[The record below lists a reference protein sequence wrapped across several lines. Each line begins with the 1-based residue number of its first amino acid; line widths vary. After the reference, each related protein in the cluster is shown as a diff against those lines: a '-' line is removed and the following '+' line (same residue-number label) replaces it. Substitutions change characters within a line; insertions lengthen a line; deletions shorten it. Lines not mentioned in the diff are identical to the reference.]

1 MISTFSK
8 MHNSLFTKIILTI
21 TALSFMSLF
30 GVSGY
35 INTANSNKPVIKV
48 DDLEISQSEF
58 NYLLQKEL
66 SKLKDTDTLDQE
78 QAEARKAEISAEL
91 AKIKLDDLLLENT
104 MKKYNV
110 DVTDGLV
117 SQIIQISPQFLNNG
131 KFDREMYKW
140 YLNRNNMSEQDLV
153 AEIKRNIGRKILV
166 ETQVAGFNVP
176 QVLQTQMQ
184 KVLGQ
189 RRTFKYIKLIA
200 NNAKIDRQPSKE
212 ELDQYYEDFNEEFRV
227 PEKRDITVLSLPL
240 ETIEKSIDVSDDE
253 INTYYKEHIEEY
265 EQPEKRHVLQMAFEN
280 EDDAK
285 KAKAELAGKDFMT
298 VAKENGQSEE
308 DTDFGAVAKSD
319 LSDELA
325 DVVFS
330 LAKGQV
336 SQPEKINGSWQILKV
351 TEIEPANI
359 MPREQADA
367 QIKKTIQEERAYDG
381 SYELMTKLEDQLGA
395 GATLQEIA
403 DSFGIVLARVENLT
417 EDGSFN
423 GSVIGKKLAEDESYD
438 AAKADIAELKADI
451 AELVKN
457 KDVIDAAFSYNAGE
471 VSQTIEGDDGLIV
484 VEINKIHE
492 SHIQP
497 ENDVI
502 DKITALWKDSEK
514 VSVTQEL
521 ADNINHDLESG
532 DALNE
537 VAARY
542 NLPVMKT
549 MPITRGET
557 FADLNFDEMK
567 TLFSTDK
574 NEVKVLQKG
583 DDYLIAETSAV
594 YDDSAALGKEEKDF
608 LKQALQIEISQELS
622 DALLHGYAKDY
633 KVEVNYGRMGIND

>member
-35 INTANSNKPVIKV
+35 INSANSNKPVIKV
-48 DDLEISQSEF
+48 DNLEISQSEF
-58 NYLLQKEL
+58 NYMLQKEL
-66 SKLKDTDTLDQE
+66 SKLKDMDSANPE
-78 QAEARKAEISAEL
+78 EAEARKAEISAEL

-104 MKKYNV
+104 MKKFKV
-110 DVTDGLV
+110 DVTDSLV

-140 YLNRNNMSEQDLV
+140 YMNKNNLTEKDLV

-166 ETQVAGFNVP
+166 ETQVEGFKVP
-176 QVLQTQMQ
+176 EVLQSQMQ

-189 RRTFKYIKLIA
+189 RRTFKYIKLA
-200 NNAKIDRQPSKE
+200 AADAKIDRKPSQE

-227 PEKRDITVLSLPL
+227 PEKRDITILSLPL
-240 ETIEKSIDVSDDE
+240 ETIEKSINVSDDE

-265 EQPEKRHVLQMAFEN
+265 EQPEKRHVLQLAFED
-280 EDDAK
+280 EESAK
-285 KAKAELAGKDFMT
+285 KAETELAAKDFMA
-298 VAKENGQSEE
+298 VAAENGQSAE
-308 DTDFGAVAKSD
+308 DTDFGDVAKSD

-330 LAKGQV
+330 LAKGQI
-336 SQPEKINGSWQILKV
+336 SKPENINGGWQILKV
-351 TEIEPANI
+351 TDIIPASST
-359 MPREQADA
+359 PRAQANA

-381 SYELMTKLEDQLGA
+381 SYELMTKLEDKLGA

-403 DSFGIVLARVENLT
+403 DSFDIALARVENLT
-417 EDGSFN
+417 EDGSFD
-423 GSVIGKKLAEDESYD
+423 GALIGKKLTENGSSD
-438 AAKADIAELKADI
+438 AVNVDI

-484 VEINKIHE
+484 VEVEKVHE

-497 ENDVI
+497 ENEVTA
-502 DKITALWKDSEK
+502 KITKLWQESEK
-514 VSVTQEL
+514 VSITQEL
-521 ADNINHDLESG
+521 VDNINHDLEAG
-532 DALNE
+532 DTLSE
-537 VAARY
+537 VAGRY

-557 FADLNFDEMK
+557 FADLNFNDMK
-567 TLFSTDK
+567 TLFSAGK
-574 NEVKVLQKG
+574 EEAKVLQHG
-583 DDYLIAETSAV
+583 DDYLIAETNEV
-594 YDDSAALGKEEKDF
+594 YDDSSALSQEDKNF
-608 LKQALQIEISQELS
+608 LKQALQAEMAQEMA

>member
-280 EDDAK
+280 EEDAK

-336 SQPEKINGSWQILKV
+336 SQPAKINGSWQILKV

-381 SYELMTKLEDQLGA
+381 SYELMTKLEDKLGA

-403 DSFGIVLARVENLT
+403 NSFDIALTKVKNLA
-417 EDGSFN
+417 EDGS
-423 GSVIGKKLAEDESYD
+423 SD
-438 AAKADIAELKADI
+438 AVNADI

-567 TLFSTDK
+567 ALFSTDK

>member
-35 INTANSNKPVIKV
+35 INSANSNKPVIKV
-48 DDLEISQSEF
+48 DNLEISQSEF
-58 NYLLQKEL
+58 NYMLQKEL
-66 SKLKDTDTLDQE
+66 SKLKDMDSANPE
-78 QAEARKAEISAEL
+78 EAEARKAEISAEL

-104 MKKYNV
+104 MKKFKV
-110 DVTDGLV
+110 DVTDSLV

-140 YLNRNNMSEQDLV
+140 YMNKNNLTEKDLV

-166 ETQVAGFNVP
+166 ETQVEGFKVP
-176 QVLQTQMQ
+176 EVLQSQMQ

-189 RRTFKYIKLIA
+189 RRTFKYIKLA
-200 NNAKIDRQPSKE
+200 AAEAKIDRKPSQE
-212 ELDQYYEDFNEEFRV
+212 ELDQYYEDFTEDFRV
-227 PEKRDITVLSLPL
+227 PEKRDVKVLSLPL
-240 ETIEKSIDVSDDE
+240 ETIEKSINVSDDE

-265 EQPEKRHVLQMAFEN
+265 EQPEKRHVLQLAFED
-280 EDDAK
+280 EESAK
-285 KAKAELAGKDFMT
+285 KAEAELAAKDFMA
-298 VAKENGQSEE
+298 VAAENGQSAE
-308 DTDFGAVAKSD
+308 DTDFGDVAKSD

-330 LAKGQV
+330 LAKGQI
-336 SQPEKINGSWQILKV
+336 SKPENINGGWQILKV
-351 TEIEPANI
+351 TDIIPASST
-359 MPREQADA
+359 PRAQANA

-381 SYELMTKLEDQLGA
+381 SYELMTSIEDKLGA
-395 GATLQEIA
+395 GVSLADIA
-403 DSFGIVLARVENLT
+403 KEYNIELVDVKNLA
-417 EDGSFN
+417 EDGSSDN
-423 GSVIGKKLAEDESYD
+423 KDKQLAEV
-438 AAKADIAELKADI
+438 L
-451 AELVKN
+451 KN

-484 VEINKIHE
+484 VEVEKIHE

-497 ENDVI
+497 ENEVTA
-502 DKITALWKDSEK
+502 KITKLWQESEK
-514 VSVTQEL
+514 VSITQEL
-521 ADNINHDLESG
+521 VDNINHDLEAG
-532 DALNE
+532 DTLSE
-537 VAARY
+537 VAGRY

-557 FADLNFDEMK
+557 FADLNFNDMK
-567 TLFSTDK
+567 TLFSANK
-574 NEVKVLQKG
+574 EEAKVLQHG
-583 DDYLIAETSAV
+583 DDYLIAETNEV
-594 YDDSAALGKEEKDF
+594 YDDSSALSQEDKNF
-608 LKQALQIEISQELS
+608 LKQALQAEMAQEMA

>member
-35 INTANSNKPVIKV
+35 INSANSNKPVIKV

-58 NYLLQKEL
+58 NYMLQKEL
-66 SKLKDTDTLDQE
+66 SKLKDMDSANPE
-78 QAEARKAEISAEL
+78 EAEARKAEISAEL

-104 MKKYNV
+104 MKKFKV
-110 DVTDGLV
+110 DVTDSLV

-140 YLNRNNMSEQDLV
+140 YMNKNNLTEKDLV

-166 ETQVAGFNVP
+166 ETQVEGFKVP
-176 QVLQTQMQ
+176 EVLQSQMQ

-189 RRTFKYIKLIA
+189 RRTFKYIKLVA
-200 NNAKIDRQPSKE
+200 AEAKIDRKPSQE
-212 ELDQYYEDFNEEFRV
+212 ELNQYYEDFTEDFRV
-227 PEKRDITVLSLPL
+227 PEKRDVKVLSLPL
-240 ETIEKSIDVSDDE
+240 ETIEKSINVSDDE

-265 EQPEKRHVLQMAFEN
+265 EQPEKRHVLQLAFED
-280 EDDAK
+280 EESAK
-285 KAKAELAGKDFMT
+285 KAEAELAAKDFMA
-298 VAKENGQSEE
+298 VAAENGQSAE
-308 DTDFGAVAKSD
+308 DTDFGDVAKSD

-330 LAKGQV
+330 LAKGQI
-336 SQPEKINGSWQILKV
+336 SKPENINGGWQILKV
-351 TEIEPANI
+351 TDIIPASST
-359 MPREQADA
+359 PRAQANE

-381 SYELMTKLEDQLGA
+381 SYELMTSIEDKLGA
-395 GATLQEIA
+395 GVSLADIA
-403 DSFGIVLARVENLT
+403 KEYNIELVDVKNLA
-417 EDGSFN
+417 EDGSSDN
-423 GSVIGKKLAEDESYD
+423 KDKQLAEV
-438 AAKADIAELKADI
+438 L
-451 AELVKN
+451 KN

-484 VEINKIHE
+484 VEVEKVHE

-497 ENDVI
+497 ENEVTA
-502 DKITALWKDSEK
+502 KITKLWQESEK
-514 VSVTQEL
+514 VSITQEL
-521 ADNINHDLESG
+521 VDNINHDLEAG
-532 DALNE
+532 DTLSE
-537 VAARY
+537 VAGRY

-557 FADLNFDEMK
+557 FADLNFNDMK
-567 TLFSTDK
+567 TLFSAGK
-574 NEVKVLQKG
+574 EEAKVLQHG
-583 DDYLIAETSAV
+583 DDYLIAETNEV
-594 YDDSAALGKEEKDF
+594 YDDSSALSQEDKNF
-608 LKQALQIEISQELS
+608 LKQALQAEMAQEMA
-622 DALLHGYAKDY
+622 DALLHGYAKYY

>member
-35 INTANSNKPVIKV
+35 INSANSNKPVIKV
-48 DDLEISQSEF
+48 DNLEISQSEF
-58 NYLLQKEL
+58 NYMLQKEL
-66 SKLKDTDTLDQE
+66 SKLKDMDSANPE
-78 QAEARKAEISAEL
+78 EAEARKAEISAEL

-104 MKKYNV
+104 MKKFKV
-110 DVTDGLV
+110 DVTDSLV

-131 KFDREMYKW
+131 QFDREMYKW
-140 YLNRNNMSEQDLV
+140 YMNKNNLTEKDLV

-166 ETQVAGFNVP
+166 ETQVEGFKVP
-176 QVLQTQMQ
+176 EVLQSQMQ

-189 RRTFKYIKLIA
+189 RRTFKYIKLA
-200 NNAKIDRQPSKE
+200 AADAKIDRKPSQE
-212 ELDQYYEDFNEEFRV
+212 ELDQYYEDFTEEFRV
-227 PEKRDITVLSLPL
+227 PEKRDVKVLSLPL
-240 ETIEKSIDVSDDE
+240 ETIEKSINVSDDE

-265 EQPEKRHVLQMAFEN
+265 EQPEKRHVLQLAFED
-280 EDDAK
+280 EESAK
-285 KAKAELAGKDFMT
+285 KAEVELAAKDFMA
-298 VAKENGQSEE
+298 VAAENGQSAE
-308 DTDFGAVAKSD
+308 DTDFGDVAKSD

-330 LAKGQV
+330 LAKGQI
-336 SQPEKINGSWQILKV
+336 SKPENINGGWQILKV
-351 TEIEPANI
+351 TDIIPASST
-359 MPREQADA
+359 PRAQANA

-381 SYELMTKLEDQLGA
+381 SYELMTSIEDKLGA

-403 DSFGIVLARVENLT
+403 DSFGIALARVENLT
-417 EDGSFN
+417 EDGSFD
-423 GSVIGKKLAEDESYD
+423 GALIGKKLTEDGSSD
-438 AAKADIAELKADI
+438 AVNVDI

-484 VEINKIHE
+484 VEVEKVHE

-497 ENDVI
+497 ENEVTA
-502 DKITALWKDSEK
+502 KITKLWQESEK
-514 VSVTQEL
+514 VSITQEL
-521 ADNINHDLESG
+521 VDNINHDLEAG
-532 DALNE
+532 DTLSE
-537 VAARY
+537 VAGRY

-557 FADLNFDEMK
+557 FADLNFNDMK
-567 TLFSTDK
+567 TLFSAGK
-574 NEVKVLQKG
+574 EEAKVLQHG
-583 DDYLIAETSAV
+583 DDYLIAETNEV
-594 YDDSAALGKEEKDF
+594 YDDSSALSQEDKNF
-608 LKQALQIEISQELS
+608 LKQALQAEMAQEMA

>member
-110 DVTDGLV
+110 DVTDSLV

-280 EDDAK
+280 EEDAK

-403 DSFGIVLARVENLT
+403 DSFGIALARVENLAEDGSFDGALIGKKLT
-417 EDGSFN
+417 EDGS
-423 GSVIGKKLAEDESYD
+423 SD
-438 AAKADIAELKADI
+438 AVNADI

-567 TLFSTDK
+567 ALFSTDK

>member
-110 DVTDGLV
+110 DVTDSLV

-227 PEKRDITVLSLPL
+227 PEKRDITILSLPL

-285 KAKAELAGKDFMT
+285 KAKVELAGKDFMT

-319 LSDELA
+319 LSDELS

-403 DSFGIVLARVENLT
+403 NSFDIALTKVKNLAEDGSFYSALTYSALKEAKNLT
-417 EDGSFN
+417 EDGS
-423 GSVIGKKLAEDESYD
+423 SD
-438 AAKADIAELKADI
+438 AVNADI

>member
-35 INTANSNKPVIKV
+35 INSANSNKPVIKV
-48 DDLEISQSEF
+48 DNLEISQSEF
-58 NYLLQKEL
+58 NYMLQKEL
-66 SKLKDTDTLDQE
+66 SKLKDMDSANPE
-78 QAEARKAEISAEL
+78 EAEARKAEISAEL

-104 MKKYNV
+104 MKKFKV
-110 DVTDGLV
+110 DVTDSLV

-131 KFDREMYKW
+131 QFDREMYKW
-140 YLNRNNMSEQDLV
+140 YMNKNNLTEKDLV

-166 ETQVAGFNVP
+166 ETQVEGFKVP
-176 QVLQTQMQ
+176 EVLQSQMQ

-189 RRTFKYIKLIA
+189 RRTFKYIKLA
-200 NNAKIDRQPSKE
+200 AADAKIDRKPSQE

-227 PEKRDITVLSLPL
+227 PEKRDITILSLPL

-265 EQPEKRHVLQMAFEN
+265 EQPEKRHVLQLAFED
-280 EDDAK
+280 EESAK
-285 KAKAELAGKDFMT
+285 KAEAELAAKDFMA
-298 VAKENGQSEE
+298 VAAENGQSAE
-308 DTDFGAVAKSD
+308 DTDFGDVAKSD

-330 LAKGQV
+330 LAKGQI
-336 SQPEKINGSWQILKV
+336 SKPENINGGWQILKV
-351 TEIEPANI
+351 TDIIPASST
-359 MPREQADA
+359 PRAQANA

-381 SYELMTKLEDQLGA
+381 SYELMTKLEDKLGA

-403 DSFGIVLARVENLT
+403 DSFNIALARVENLT
-417 EDGSFN
+417 EDGSFD
-423 GSVIGKKLAEDESYD
+423 GALIGKKLTEDGSSD
-438 AAKADIAELKADI
+438 AVNVDI

-484 VEINKIHE
+484 VEVEKVHE

-497 ENDVI
+497 ENEVTA
-502 DKITALWKDSEK
+502 KITKLWQESEK
-514 VSVTQEL
+514 VSITQEL
-521 ADNINHDLESG
+521 VDNINHDLEAG
-532 DALNE
+532 DTLSE
-537 VAARY
+537 VAGRY

-557 FADLNFDEMK
+557 FADLNFNDMK
-567 TLFSTDK
+567 TLFSAGK
-574 NEVKVLQKG
+574 EEVKVLQHG
-583 DDYLIAETSAV
+583 DDYLIAETNEV
-594 YDDSAALGKEEKDF
+594 YDDSSALSQEDKNF
-608 LKQALQIEISQELS
+608 LKQALQAEMAQEMA

>member
-35 INTANSNKPVIKV
+35 INSANSNKPVIKV
-48 DDLEISQSEF
+48 DNLEISQSEF
-58 NYLLQKEL
+58 NYMLQKEL
-66 SKLKDTDTLDQE
+66 SKLKDMDSANPE
-78 QAEARKAEISAEL
+78 EAEARKAEISAEL

-104 MKKYNV
+104 MKKFKV
-110 DVTDGLV
+110 DVTDSLV

-131 KFDREMYKW
+131 QFDREMYKW
-140 YLNRNNMSEQDLV
+140 YMNKNNLTEKDLV

-166 ETQVAGFNVP
+166 ETQVEGFKVP
-176 QVLQTQMQ
+176 EVLQSQMQ

-189 RRTFKYIKLIA
+189 RRTFKYIKLA
-200 NNAKIDRQPSKE
+200 AADAKIDRKPSQE
-212 ELDQYYEDFNEEFRV
+212 ELDQYYEDFTEDFRV
-227 PEKRDITVLSLPL
+227 PEKRDVKILSLPL
-240 ETIEKSIDVSDDE
+240 ETIEKSINVSDDE

-265 EQPEKRHVLQMAFEN
+265 EQPEKRHVLQLAFED
-280 EDDAK
+280 EESAK
-285 KAKAELAGKDFMT
+285 KAEAELAAKDFMA
-298 VAKENGQSEE
+298 VAAENGQSAE
-308 DTDFGAVAKSD
+308 DTDFGDVAKSD

-330 LAKGQV
+330 LAKGQI
-336 SQPEKINGSWQILKV
+336 SKPENINGGWQILKV
-351 TEIEPANI
+351 TDIIPASST
-359 MPREQADA
+359 PRAQANA

-381 SYELMTKLEDQLGA
+381 SYELMTSIEDKLGA

-403 DSFGIVLARVENLT
+403 DSFGIALARVENLT
-417 EDGSFN
+417 EDGSFD
-423 GSVIGKKLAEDESYD
+423 GALIGKKLTKDGSSD
-438 AAKADIAELKADI
+438 AVNVDI

-484 VEINKIHE
+484 VEVEKVHE

-497 ENDVI
+497 ENEVTA
-502 DKITALWKDSEK
+502 KITKLWQESEK
-514 VSVTQEL
+514 VSITQEL
-521 ADNINHDLESG
+521 VDNINHDLEAG
-532 DALNE
+532 DTLSE
-537 VAARY
+537 VAGRY

-557 FADLNFDEMK
+557 FADLNFNDMK
-567 TLFSTDK
+567 TLFSAGK
-574 NEVKVLQKG
+574 EEAKVLQHG
-583 DDYLIAETSAV
+583 DDYLIAETNEV
-594 YDDSAALGKEEKDF
+594 YDDSSALSQEDKNF
-608 LKQALQIEISQELS
+608 LKQALQAEMAQEMA

>member
-227 PEKRDITVLSLPL
+227 PEKRDITILSLPL

-381 SYELMTKLEDQLGA
+381 SYELMTKLEDKLGA

-403 DSFGIVLARVENLT
+403 NSFDIALTKVKNLAEDGSFDTALTYSALKEAKNLT
-417 EDGSFN
+417 EDGS
-423 GSVIGKKLAEDESYD
+423 SD
-438 AAKADIAELKADI
+438 AVNADI

>member
-35 INTANSNKPVIKV
+35 INSANSNKPVIKV
-48 DDLEISQSEF
+48 DNLEISQSEF
-58 NYLLQKEL
+58 NYMLQKEL
-66 SKLKDTDTLDQE
+66 SKLKDMDSANPE
-78 QAEARKAEISAEL
+78 EAEARKAEISAEL

-104 MKKYNV
+104 MKKFKV
-110 DVTDGLV
+110 DVTDSLV

-131 KFDREMYKW
+131 QFDREMYKW
-140 YLNRNNMSEQDLV
+140 YMNKNNLTEKDLV

-166 ETQVAGFNVP
+166 ETQVEGFKVP
-176 QVLQTQMQ
+176 EVLQSQMQ

-189 RRTFKYIKLIA
+189 RRTFKYIKLA
-200 NNAKIDRQPSKE
+200 AADAKIDRKPSQE

-227 PEKRDITVLSLPL
+227 PEKRDVKVLSLPL
-240 ETIEKSIDVSDDE
+240 ETIEKSINVSDDE

-265 EQPEKRHVLQMAFEN
+265 EQPEKRHVLQLAFED
-280 EDDAK
+280 EESAK
-285 KAKAELAGKDFMT
+285 KAEAELAAKDFMA
-298 VAKENGQSEE
+298 VAAENGQSAE
-308 DTDFGAVAKSD
+308 DTDFGDVAKSD

-330 LAKGQV
+330 LAKGQI
-336 SQPEKINGSWQILKV
+336 SKPENINGGWQILKV
-351 TEIEPANI
+351 TDIIPASST
-359 MPREQADA
+359 PRAQANA

-381 SYELMTKLEDQLGA
+381 SYELMTSIEDKLGA
-395 GATLQEIA
+395 GVSLADIA
-403 DSFGIVLARVENLT
+403 KEYNIELVDVKNLA
-417 EDGSFN
+417 EDGSSDN
-423 GSVIGKKLAEDESYD
+423 KDKQLAEV
-438 AAKADIAELKADI
+438 L
-451 AELVKN
+451 KN

-484 VEINKIHE
+484 VEVEKIHE

-497 ENDVI
+497 ENEVTA
-502 DKITALWKDSEK
+502 KITKLWQESEK
-514 VSVTQEL
+514 VSITQEL
-521 ADNINHDLESG
+521 VDNINHDLEAG
-532 DALNE
+532 DTLSE
-537 VAARY
+537 VAGRY

-557 FADLNFDEMK
+557 FADLNFNDMK
-567 TLFSTDK
+567 TLFSANK
-574 NEVKVLQKG
+574 EEAKVLQHG
-583 DDYLIAETSAV
+583 DDYLIAETNEV
-594 YDDSAALGKEEKDF
+594 YDDSSALSQEDKNF
-608 LKQALQIEISQELS
+608 LKQALQAEMAQEMA

>member
-35 INTANSNKPVIKV
+35 INSANSNKPVIKV
-48 DDLEISQSEF
+48 DNLEISQSEF
-58 NYLLQKEL
+58 NYMLQKEL
-66 SKLKDTDTLDQE
+66 SKLKDMDSANPE
-78 QAEARKAEISAEL
+78 EAEARKAEISAEL

-104 MKKYNV
+104 MKKFKV
-110 DVTDGLV
+110 DVTDSLV

-131 KFDREMYKW
+131 QFDREMYKW
-140 YLNRNNMSEQDLV
+140 YMNKNNLTEKDLV

-166 ETQVAGFNVP
+166 ETQVEGFKVP
-176 QVLQTQMQ
+176 EVLQSQMQ

-189 RRTFKYIKLIA
+189 RRTFKYIKLA
-200 NNAKIDRQPSKE
+200 AADAKIDRKPSQE

-227 PEKRDITVLSLPL
+227 PEKRDVKVLSLPL
-240 ETIEKSIDVSDDE
+240 ETIEKSINVSDDE

-265 EQPEKRHVLQMAFEN
+265 EQPEKRHVLQLAFED
-280 EDDAK
+280 EESAK
-285 KAKAELAGKDFMT
+285 KAEAELAAKDFMA
-298 VAKENGQSEE
+298 VAAENGQSAE
-308 DTDFGAVAKSD
+308 DTDFGDVAKSD

-330 LAKGQV
+330 LAKGQI
-336 SQPEKINGSWQILKV
+336 SKPENINGGWQILKV
-351 TEIEPANI
+351 TDIIPASST
-359 MPREQADA
+359 PRAQANA

-381 SYELMTKLEDQLGA
+381 SYELMTKLEDKLGA

-403 DSFGIVLARVENLT
+403 DSFGIALTRVENLT
-417 EDGSFN
+417 EDGSFD
-423 GSVIGKKLAEDESYD
+423 GAVIGKKLAEDESYD
-438 AAKADIAELKADI
+438 AAKADIAELKTDI

-484 VEINKIHE
+484 VEVEKIHE

-497 ENDVI
+497 ENEVTA
-502 DKITALWKDSEK
+502 KITKLWQESEK
-514 VSVTQEL
+514 VSITQEL
-521 ADNINHDLESG
+521 VDNINHDLEAG
-532 DALNE
+532 DTLSE
-537 VAARY
+537 VAGRY

-557 FADLNFDEMK
+557 FADLNFNDMK
-567 TLFSTDK
+567 TLFSADK
-574 NEVKVLQKG
+574 EEAKVLQHG
-583 DDYLIAETSAV
+583 DDYLIAETNEV
-594 YDDSAALGKEEKDF
+594 YDDSSALSQEDKNF
-608 LKQALQIEISQELS
+608 LKQALQAEMAQEMA

>member
-35 INTANSNKPVIKV
+35 INSANSNKPVIKV

-58 NYLLQKEL
+58 NYMLQKEL
-66 SKLKDTDTLDQE
+66 SKLKDTDSANPEET
-78 QAEARKAEISAEL
+78 EARKAEISAEL

-104 MKKYNV
+104 MKKFKV
-110 DVTDGLV
+110 DVTDSLV

-131 KFDREMYKW
+131 QFDREMYKW
-140 YLNRNNMSEQDLV
+140 YMNKNNLTEKDLV

-166 ETQVAGFNVP
+166 ETQVEGFKVP
-176 QVLQTQMQ
+176 EVLQSQMQ

-189 RRTFKYIKLIA
+189 RRTFKYIKLA
-200 NNAKIDRQPSKE
+200 AAEAKIDRKPSQE

-227 PEKRDITVLSLPL
+227 PEKRDVKVLSLPL
-240 ETIEKSIDVSDDE
+240 ETIEKSINVSDDE

-265 EQPEKRHVLQMAFEN
+265 EQPEKRHVLQLAFED
-280 EDDAK
+280 EESAK
-285 KAKAELAGKDFMT
+285 KAEAELAAKDFMA
-298 VAKENGQSEE
+298 VAAENGQSAE
-308 DTDFGAVAKSD
+308 DTDFGDVAKSD

-330 LAKGQV
+330 LAKGQI
-336 SQPEKINGSWQILKV
+336 SKPENINGGWQILKV
-351 TEIEPANI
+351 TDIIPASST
-359 MPREQADA
+359 PRAQANA

-381 SYELMTKLEDQLGA
+381 SYELMTSIEDKLGA
-395 GATLQEIA
+395 GVSLADIA
-403 DSFGIVLARVENLT
+403 KEYNIELVDVKNLA
-417 EDGSFN
+417 EDGSSDN
-423 GSVIGKKLAEDESYD
+423 KDKQLAEV
-438 AAKADIAELKADI
+438 L
-451 AELVKN
+451 KN

-484 VEINKIHE
+484 VEVEKIHE

-497 ENDVI
+497 ENEVTA
-502 DKITALWKDSEK
+502 KITKLWQESEK
-514 VSVTQEL
+514 VSITQEL
-521 ADNINHDLESG
+521 VDNINHDLETG
-532 DALNE
+532 DTLSE
-537 VAARY
+537 VAGRY

-557 FADLNFDEMK
+557 FADLNFNDMK
-567 TLFSTDK
+567 TLFSADK
-574 NEVKVLQKG
+574 EEAKVLQHG
-583 DDYLIAETSAV
+583 DDYLIAETNEV
-594 YDDSAALGKEEKDF
+594 YDDSSALSQEDKNF
-608 LKQALQIEISQELS
+608 LKQALQAEMAQEMA

>member
-280 EDDAK
+280 EEDAK

-336 SQPEKINGSWQILKV
+336 SQPAKINGSWQILKV

-381 SYELMTKLEDQLGA
+381 SYELMTKLEDKLGA

-403 DSFGIVLARVENLT
+403 NSFDIALTKVKNLAEDGSFDSALTYSALKEAKNLT
-417 EDGSFN
+417 EDGS
-423 GSVIGKKLAEDESYD
+423 SD
-438 AAKADIAELKADI
+438 AVNADI

-567 TLFSTDK
+567 ALFSTDK

>member
-227 PEKRDITVLSLPL
+227 PEKRDITILSLPL

-285 KAKAELAGKDFMT
+285 KAKDELAGKDFMT

-403 DSFGIVLARVENLT
+403 NSFDIALTKVKNLAEDGSFYSALTYSALKEAKNLT
-417 EDGSFN
+417 EDGS
-423 GSVIGKKLAEDESYD
+423 SD
-438 AAKADIAELKADI
+438 AVNADI

>member
-35 INTANSNKPVIKV
+35 INSANSNKPVIKV
-48 DDLEISQSEF
+48 DNLEISQSEF
-58 NYLLQKEL
+58 NYMLQKEL
-66 SKLKDTDTLDQE
+66 SKLKDMDSANPE
-78 QAEARKAEISAEL
+78 EAEARKAEISAEL

-104 MKKYNV
+104 MKKFKV
-110 DVTDGLV
+110 DVTDSLV

-131 KFDREMYKW
+131 QFDREMYKW
-140 YLNRNNMSEQDLV
+140 YMNKNNLTEKDLV

-166 ETQVAGFNVP
+166 ETQVEGFKVP
-176 QVLQTQMQ
+176 EVLQSQMQ

-189 RRTFKYIKLIA
+189 RRTFKYIKLA
-200 NNAKIDRQPSKE
+200 AAEAKIDRKPSQE
-212 ELDQYYEDFNEEFRV
+212 ELDQYYEDFTEDFRV

-280 EDDAK
+280 EEDAK
-285 KAKAELAGKDFMT
+285 KAEAELAGKDFMT

-381 SYELMTKLEDQLGA
+381 SYELMTSIEDKLGA

-403 DSFGIVLARVENLT
+403 DSFGIALARVENLT
-417 EDGSFN
+417 EDGSFD
-423 GSVIGKKLAEDESYD
+423 GALIGKKLTEDGSSD
-438 AAKADIAELKADI
+438 AVNVDI

-484 VEINKIHE
+484 VEVEKIHE

-497 ENDVI
+497 ENEVTA
-502 DKITALWKDSEK
+502 KITKLWQESEK
-514 VSVTQEL
+514 VSITQEL
-521 ADNINHDLESG
+521 VDNINHDLEAG
-532 DALNE
+532 DTLSE
-537 VAARY
+537 VAGRY

-557 FADLNFDEMK
+557 FADLNFNDMK
-567 TLFSTDK
+567 TLFSANK
-574 NEVKVLQKG
+574 EEAKVLQHG
-583 DDYLIAETSAV
+583 DDYLIAETNEV
-594 YDDSAALGKEEKDF
+594 YDDSSALSQEDKNF
-608 LKQALQIEISQELS
+608 LKQALQAEMAQEMA

>member
-110 DVTDGLV
+110 DVTDSLV

-227 PEKRDITVLSLPL
+227 PEKRDITILSLPL

-403 DSFGIVLARVENLT
+403 NSFDIALTNVKNLAEDGSFYSALTYSALKEAKNLT
-417 EDGSFN
+417 EDGS
-423 GSVIGKKLAEDESYD
+423 SD
-438 AAKADIAELKADI
+438 AVNADI

>member
-35 INTANSNKPVIKV
+35 INSANSNKPVIKV
-48 DDLEISQSEF
+48 DNLEISQSEF
-58 NYLLQKEL
+58 NYMLQKEL
-66 SKLKDTDTLDQE
+66 SKLKDMDSANPE
-78 QAEARKAEISAEL
+78 EAEARKAEISAEL

-104 MKKYNV
+104 MKKFKV
-110 DVTDGLV
+110 DVTDSLV

-140 YLNRNNMSEQDLV
+140 YMNKNNLTEKDLV

-166 ETQVAGFNVP
+166 ETQVEGFKVP
-176 QVLQTQMQ
+176 EVLQSQMQ

-189 RRTFKYIKLIA
+189 RRTFKYIKLA
-200 NNAKIDRQPSKE
+200 AAEAKIDRKPSQE
-212 ELDQYYEDFNEEFRV
+212 ELDQYYEDFTEDFRV
-227 PEKRDITVLSLPL
+227 PEKRDVKVLSLPL
-240 ETIEKSIDVSDDE
+240 ETIEKSINVSDDE

-265 EQPEKRHVLQMAFEN
+265 EQPEKRHVLQLAFED
-280 EDDAK
+280 EESAK
-285 KAKAELAGKDFMT
+285 KAEAELAAKDFMA
-298 VAKENGQSEE
+298 VAAENGQSAE
-308 DTDFGAVAKSD
+308 DTDFGDVAKSD

-330 LAKGQV
+330 LAKGQI
-336 SQPEKINGSWQILKV
+336 SKPENINDGWQILKV
-351 TEIEPANI
+351 TDIIPASST
-359 MPREQADA
+359 PRAQANA

-381 SYELMTKLEDQLGA
+381 SYELMTSIEDKLGA
-395 GATLQEIA
+395 GVSLADIA
-403 DSFGIVLARVENLT
+403 KEYNIELVDVKNLA
-417 EDGSFN
+417 EDGSSDN
-423 GSVIGKKLAEDESYD
+423 KDKQLAEV
-438 AAKADIAELKADI
+438 L
-451 AELVKN
+451 KN

-484 VEINKIHE
+484 VEVEKIHE

-497 ENDVI
+497 ENEVTA
-502 DKITALWKDSEK
+502 KITKLWQESEK
-514 VSVTQEL
+514 VSITQEL
-521 ADNINHDLESG
+521 VDNINHDLEAG
-532 DALNE
+532 DTLSE
-537 VAARY
+537 VAGRY

-557 FADLNFDEMK
+557 FADLNFNDMK
-567 TLFSTDK
+567 TLFSANK
-574 NEVKVLQKG
+574 EEAKVLQHG
-583 DDYLIAETSAV
+583 DDYLIAETNEV
-594 YDDSAALGKEEKDF
+594 YDDSSALSQEDKNF
-608 LKQALQIEISQELS
+608 LKQALQAEMAQEMA

>member
-227 PEKRDITVLSLPL
+227 PEKRDITILSLPL

-381 SYELMTKLEDQLGA
+381 SYELMTKLEDKLGA

-403 DSFGIVLARVENLT
+403 NSFDIALTKVKNLA
-417 EDGSFN
+417 EDGS
-423 GSVIGKKLAEDESYD
+423 SD
-438 AAKADIAELKADI
+438 AVNADI

-567 TLFSTDK
+567 TLFSADK

>member
-227 PEKRDITVLSLPL
+227 PEKRDITILSLPL

-423 GSVIGKKLAEDESYD
+423 GSVIVKKLAADESYD

-567 TLFSTDK
+567 TLFSADK

>member
-35 INTANSNKPVIKV
+35 INSANSNKPVIKV
-48 DDLEISQSEF
+48 DNLEISQSEF
-58 NYLLQKEL
+58 NYMLQKEL
-66 SKLKDTDTLDQE
+66 SKLKDMDSANPE
-78 QAEARKAEISAEL
+78 EAEARKAEISAEL

-104 MKKYNV
+104 MKKFKV
-110 DVTDGLV
+110 DVTDSLV

-140 YLNRNNMSEQDLV
+140 YMNKNNLTEKDLV

-166 ETQVAGFNVP
+166 ETQVEGFKVP
-176 QVLQTQMQ
+176 EVLQSQMQ

-189 RRTFKYIKLIA
+189 RRTFKYIKLA
-200 NNAKIDRQPSKE
+200 AAEAKIDRKPSQE
-212 ELDQYYEDFNEEFRV
+212 ELDQYYEDFTEDFRV
-227 PEKRDITVLSLPL
+227 PEKRDVKVLSLPL
-240 ETIEKSIDVSDDE
+240 ETIEKSINVSDDE

-280 EDDAK
+280 EEDAK

-381 SYELMTKLEDQLGA
+381 SYELMTKLEDKLGA

-403 DSFGIVLARVENLT
+403 DSFGIALTRVENLT
-417 EDGSFN
+417 EDGSFD
-423 GSVIGKKLAEDESYD
+423 GAVIGKKLAEDESYD
-438 AAKADIAELKADI
+438 AAKADIAELKTDI

-484 VEINKIHE
+484 VEVEKIHE

-497 ENDVI
+497 ENEVTA
-502 DKITALWKDSEK
+502 KITKLWQESEK
-514 VSVTQEL
+514 VSITQEL
-521 ADNINHDLESG
+521 VDNINHDLEAG
-532 DALNE
+532 DTLSE
-537 VAARY
+537 VAGRY

-557 FADLNFDEMK
+557 FADLNFNDMK
-567 TLFSTDK
+567 TLFSADK
-574 NEVKVLQKG
+574 EETKVLQHG
-583 DDYLIAETSAV
+583 DDYLIAETNEV
-594 YDDSAALGKEEKDF
+594 YDDSSALSQEDKNF
-608 LKQALQIEISQELS
+608 LKQALQAEMAQEMA

>member
-35 INTANSNKPVIKV
+35 INSANSNKPVIKV
-48 DDLEISQSEF
+48 DNLEISQSEF
-58 NYLLQKEL
+58 NYMLQKEL
-66 SKLKDTDTLDQE
+66 SKLKDMDSANPE
-78 QAEARKAEISAEL
+78 EAEARKAEISAEL

-104 MKKYNV
+104 MKKFKV
-110 DVTDGLV
+110 DVTDSLV

-131 KFDREMYKW
+131 QFDREMYKW
-140 YLNRNNMSEQDLV
+140 YMNKNNLTEKDLV

-166 ETQVAGFNVP
+166 ETQVEGFKVP
-176 QVLQTQMQ
+176 EVLQSQMQ

-189 RRTFKYIKLIA
+189 RRTFKYIKLA
-200 NNAKIDRQPSKE
+200 AADAKIDRKPSQE

-227 PEKRDITVLSLPL
+227 PEKRDVKVLSLPL
-240 ETIEKSIDVSDDE
+240 ETIEKSINVSDDE

-265 EQPEKRHVLQMAFEN
+265 EQPEKRHVLQLAFED
-280 EDDAK
+280 EESAE
-285 KAKAELAGKDFMT
+285 KAEAELAAKDFMA
-298 VAKENGQSEE
+298 VAAENGQSAE
-308 DTDFGAVAKSD
+308 DTDFGDVAKSD

-330 LAKGQV
+330 LAKGQT
-336 SQPEKINGSWQILKV
+336 SKPENINGGWQILKV
-351 TEIEPANI
+351 TDIIPASST
-359 MPREQADA
+359 PRAQANA

-381 SYELMTKLEDQLGA
+381 SYELMTSIEDKLGA
-395 GATLQEIA
+395 GVSLADIA
-403 DSFGIVLARVENLT
+403 KEYNIELVDVKNLA
-417 EDGSFN
+417 EDGSSDN
-423 GSVIGKKLAEDESYD
+423 KDKQLAEV
-438 AAKADIAELKADI
+438 L
-451 AELVKN
+451 KN

-484 VEINKIHE
+484 VEVEKVHE

-497 ENDVI
+497 ENEVTA
-502 DKITALWKDSEK
+502 KITKLWQESEK
-514 VSVTQEL
+514 VSITQEL
-521 ADNINHDLESG
+521 VDNINHDLEAG
-532 DALNE
+532 DTLSE
-537 VAARY
+537 VAGRY

-557 FADLNFDEMK
+557 FADLNFNDMK
-567 TLFSTDK
+567 TLFSAGK
-574 NEVKVLQKG
+574 EEAKVLQHG
-583 DDYLIAETSAV
+583 DDYLIAETNEV
-594 YDDSAALGKEEKDF
+594 YDDSSALSQEDKNF
-608 LKQALQIEISQELS
+608 LKQALQAEMAQEMA